1 MRDRI
6 VYSDSEQ
13 CAPCPPCVCPG
24 DIDKAKAADLHGAS
38 FATAMPAA
46 HPALRLEAPPG
57 RTKLAEAG
65 TMMQPLDMVLCAGIV
80 VIVVAVLVA
89 AARG

>member
-24 DIDKAKAADLHGAS
+24 DIDEAKAADLDGAS

-46 HPALRLEAPPG
+46 HPVLRQEAPPG
-57 RTKLAEAG
+57 RTKLAEVG
-65 TMMQPLDMVLCAGIV
+65 TTMRSLDMVLCAGIV
-80 VIVVAVLVA
+80 IIVIAVLVA